1 MRRFRVEIALNK
13 AVERMGDNKYN
24 LDYFTRIGY
33 NYKLD
38 YIIALVFNKHKNLV
52 MISKILYL
60 QLETQTIINITSGL
74 E

>member
-1 MRRFRVEIALNK
+1 MHGFRVEMALNK
-13 AVERMGDNKYN
+13 AMERMGDNKYN
-24 LDYFTRIGY
+24 LDYFARIGH
-33 NYKLD
+33 NYKLC

-52 MISKILYL
+52 MTNKILYL